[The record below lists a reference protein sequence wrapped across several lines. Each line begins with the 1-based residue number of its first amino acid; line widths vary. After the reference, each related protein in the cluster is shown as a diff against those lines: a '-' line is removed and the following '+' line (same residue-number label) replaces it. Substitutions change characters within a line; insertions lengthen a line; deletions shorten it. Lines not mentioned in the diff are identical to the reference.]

1 LGNGGE
7 AMTTYIHY
15 RESDGEIMGWEHGVA
30 EPSSQPDLAT
40 AALEDVVT
48 PDPRRQ
54 RFDAATLGLIDKDAD
69 DIAASLAPTADDL
82 RSRIAGELAATD
94 QFMMP
99 DRPMAD
105 EKRAAWVA
113 YRQALRDLS
122 KLSTPA
128 EQLAAWPESPIR

>member
-1 LGNGGE
+1 
-7 AMTTYIHY
+7 MTTYIHY
-15 RESDGEIMGWEHGVA
+15 RESDGEIFGWETGVS
-30 EPSSQPDLAT
+30 EPSAQPDLAT

-54 RFDAATLGLIDKDAD
+54 RFDVAALGLVDKDAD

-82 RSRIAGELAATD
+82 RRRIAGELAATD

-99 DRPMAD
+99 DRPLTGEM
-105 EKRAAWVA
+105 RAAWVT

-122 KLSTPA
+122 KLPTPA
-128 EQLAAWPESPIR
+128 AQLAAWPASPALEVTE

>member
-1 LGNGGE
+1 
-7 AMTTYIHY
+7 MTTYIHY

-99 DRPMAD
+99 DRPMT
-105 EKRAAWVA
+105 EQMRAAWVA

-122 KLSTPA
+122 KLPTPA